1 MLHSKGVVLGVTG
14 SIAAHKAVDIASK
27 LVQAGLTVDVIMTK
41 SATEFV
47 TPLPFRTITRRPV
60 NSEMF
65 APPGE
70 LDPKHI
76 ALAERA
82 DVVVIAPATANIIA
96 KIASGLADDPL
107 TCTVLATKAPVI
119 IAPAMNVGMY
129 ETKITQENI
138 NRLRSRGFI
147 IVGPAYG
154 RLVTG
159 RVGYGRLADVEE
171 ILGTIFAVLGRD
183 GDLAEKRIL
192 VSAGGTQEAVDPVRY
207 IGNRSSGKM
216 GYAIAEAARNRGA
229 QVTLV
234 TAPTWLTPPV
244 AMNVVCVETALQ
256 MRDAVLG
263 RVAEADA
270 LIMAAAVA
278 DYRPQVSAAA
288 KVKSKP
294 ETLTLELMR
303 NPDILSEVHG
313 DILKVG
319 FAAETE
325 DLVANARRKLKEKGL
340 NLIVANDITAPD
352 SGFEA
357 DTNRVVLIDRGGGV
371 EELPL
376 LPKYEV
382 AHRILDRV
390 VELLAAKASGG

>member
-1 MLHSKGVVLGVTG
+1 MFQGKTVVLGVTG

-47 TPLPFRTITRRPV
+47 TPLPFRTITRCPV
-60 NSEMF
+60 SCDMF
-65 APPGE
+65 APPVE

-76 ALAERA
+76 ALADRA
-82 DVVVIAPATANIIA
+82 DVVVIAPATANTIA
-96 KIASGLADDPL
+96 KIAAGIADDTL
-107 TCTVLATKAPVI
+107 SNTVLATKAPII
-119 IAPAMNVGMY
+119 IAPAMDEGMY
-129 ETKITQENI
+129 ENSITQENI
-138 NRLRSRGFI
+138 NRLRSRGFV

-159 RVGYGRLADVEE
+159 RMGYGRLAEVRE

-183 GDLAEKRIL
+183 GDLAKRRLL

-207 IGNRSSGKM
+207 LSNRSSGKM
-216 GYAIAEAARNRGA
+216 GYAIAEAARDRGA
-229 QVTLV
+229 QVTLIS
-234 TAPTWLTPPV
+234 APTSLAPPV
-244 AMNVVCVETALQ
+244 GVEVIWVNTALQ

-270 LIMAAAVA
+270 LIMAAAIA
-278 DYRPQVSAAA
+278 DYRPQVSAVA
-288 KVKSKP
+288 KVKGKP
-294 ETLTLELMR
+294 KTLTLELVR
-303 NPDILSEVHG
+303 NPDILSEVHS
-313 DILKVG
+313 DTLKVG
-319 FAAETE
+319 FAAEVE
-325 DLVANARRKLKEKGL
+325 DLVTNAKRKLEEKGL
-340 NLIVANDITAPD
+340 DFIVANDITAPD
-352 SGFEA
+352 SGFEV
-357 DTNRVVLIDRGGGV
+357 DTNRVVLIDRRGGV

-390 VELLAAKASGG
+390 AELLAAKAS